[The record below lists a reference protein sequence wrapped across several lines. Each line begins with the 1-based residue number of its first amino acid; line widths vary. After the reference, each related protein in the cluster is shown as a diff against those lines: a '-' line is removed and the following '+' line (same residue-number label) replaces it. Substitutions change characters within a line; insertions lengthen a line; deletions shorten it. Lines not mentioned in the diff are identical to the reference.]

1 MVYLLLPELMV
12 FTETSDGVLTAA
24 QSWWCLQRLVM
35 VYLLL
40 PELMV
45 FTETSDGVLTAARA
59 DGVYRD

>member
-1 MVYLLLPELMV
+1 
-12 FTETSDGVLTAA
+12 
-24 QSWWCLQRLVM
+24 M

-59 DGVYRD
+59 VQCLDGFLHLGQPTPVNIQRLKHSKISYYLMLIF